1 MEQNPTH
8 VGDMGLWLGQKIS
21 QLGHSFCLML
31 VEMDESWNGSQKIWD
46 ETGYFLV
53 TSCVL
58 WLPIGD
64 FLVSVDRDFT
74 HTTYKE

>member
-1 MEQNPTH
+1 MERNPTH

-21 QLGHSFCLML
+21 QLVHSFCLML

-46 ETGYFLV
+46 ETGHFLV

-58 WLPIGD
+58 WLPTGD

>member
-1 MEQNPTH
+1 
-8 VGDMGLWLGQKIS
+8 MGLWLGQKIS

-31 VEMDESWNGSQKIWD
+31 VEMDENWNGSQKIWD
-46 ETGYFLV
+46 DIRHFLV

-64 FLVSVDRDFT
+64 FLVSVDRDFFT
-74 HTTYKE
+74 NAT

>member
-31 VEMDESWNGSQKIWD
+31 VEMDESWKGSQKIWD